1 MGAKA
6 HFFVTNLFPR
16 DQRAVIVRAGHSV
29 QRGRALRMASEKKPI
44 TIKKYAN
51 RRLYN
56 TGTSTYVTLEDLAKM
71 VKAGEDFLVYD
82 AKSGED
88 ITRAVLGQII
98 FEQEGKEGQSLMPI
112 TFLRQLIRL
121 YGDSM
126 QMVVPSFLEFS
137 IGKFVTDQAKI
148 REDFVGAMGGKDIP
162 AGQIFS
168 AMEEQARKNIA
179 MFSQALTMFAPFTST
194 VQPTEAEAASAAAPA
209 PKPAAAA
216 PDFDEMKRQIAEM
229 QRQIESLGRK
239 G

>member
-6 HFFVTNLFPR
+6 HYFVTNLFPPE
-16 DQRAVIVRAGHSV
+16 QRAVIVRTGHRV
-29 QRGRALRMASEKKPI
+29 QRGRASRMASEKKPI

-88 ITRAVLGQII
+88 ITRAVLGHII
-98 FEQEGKEGQSLMPI
+98 FEQEGTEGQSLMPI

-137 IGKFVTDQAKI
+137 IGKFVNDQTKI
-148 REDFVGAMGGKDIP
+148 RDDFMNAMGGKEVP
-162 AGQIFS
+162 GGQMFS

-179 MFSQALTMFAPFTST
+179 MFSQALTMFAPFTTT
-194 VQPTEAEAASAAAPA
+194 VQPTEAEAEAAAAPA
-209 PKPAAAA
+209 PKPQAAA

>member
-1 MGAKA
+1 
-6 HFFVTNLFPR
+6 
-16 DQRAVIVRAGHSV
+16 
-29 QRGRALRMASEKKPI
+29 MASEKKPI

-71 VKAGEDFLVYD
+71 VKVGEDFLVFD

-98 FEQEGKEGQSLMPI
+98 FEEEGKEGQSLMPI

-137 IGKFVTDQAKI
+137 IGKFVNDQAKI
-148 REDFVGAMGGKDIP
+148 RDEFVSAMGGKEVP
-162 AGQIFS
+162 GGQMFS

-179 MFSQALTMFAPFTST
+179 MFSQALTMFTPFTAT
-194 VQPTEAEAASAAAPA
+194 VQPTEAEASAAAA
-209 PKPAAAA
+209 PKAPGAM
-216 PDFDEMKRQIAEM
+216 PDFDEMRRQINEM
-229 QRQIESLGRK
+229 QRQIESLSRK

>member
-1 MGAKA
+1 
-6 HFFVTNLFPR
+6 
-16 DQRAVIVRAGHSV
+16 
-29 QRGRALRMASEKKPI
+29 MASEKKPI

-56 TGTSTYVTLEDLAKM
+56 TGTSAYVTLEDLARM

-137 IGKFVTDQAKI
+137 IGKFVNDQAKI

-179 MFSQALTMFAPFTST
+179 MFSQALTMFAPFTTT
-194 VQPTEAEAASAAAPA
+194 VQPTEAEAEAAAAPA
-209 PKPAAAA
+209 PKPQAAA